1 MKNHIAIIALT
12 LLVAGC
18 ASNPK
23 QKPVHEQGW
32 IGGRYKWAKDGRGA
46 AGILFGND
54 YPTIYSFPRSLQPAQ
69 PAGVLATRLETNTPA
84 YQAGLREGDLI
95 LEAGHKQVTNLP
107 QFWHDIASLPP
118 GSSLPVKAYRDGKTT
133 DFDITVGRE
142 KYRWEGSLSIGL
154 PGFWGPLHLVPTPD
168 APSFSL
174 GPLGWAH
181 GSDVFANLDSVEA
194 RYKHECNPKAKIEGD
209 REDWK
214 FWLAILQVNKGQK
227 ILAQEPVEN
236 PK

>member
-69 PAGVLATRLETNTPA
+69 PAGV
-84 YQAGLREGDLI
+84 QARAHARD
-95 LEAGHKQVTNLP
+95 
-107 QFWHDIASLPP
+107 
-118 GSSLPVKAYRDGKTT
+118 RDGDVMRQDSSGSVPSWRLSKT
-133 DFDITVGRE
+133 
-142 KYRWEGSLSIGL
+142 S
-154 PGFWGPLHLVPTPD
+154 
-168 APSFSL
+168 
-174 GPLGWAH
+174 
-181 GSDVFANLDSVEA
+181 
-194 RYKHECNPKAKIEGD
+194 KA
-209 REDWK
+209 
-214 FWLAILQVNKGQK
+214 
-227 ILAQEPVEN
+227 
-236 PK
+236 